1 MPRQPLTDRA
11 APLRA
16 VLLDVDFT
24 VLRPG
29 ASFSVEGYC
38 ATAARFGL
46 RLDPDRWREAER
58 RAAAAVAARREERGD
73 RHDEGVHLSIA
84 EAIVTAMGERDGET
98 PAPEAVELCAA
109 AIVEAWGRPENFAL
123 YDDVRPCLARLRG
136 AGLAVGLISNT
147 TRDLDELIA
156 AFALGDLV
164 DGAVT
169 SAQVGVFKP
178 APAIFAAALE
188 RIGAAAGEAV
198 MVGDSRNDDVA
209 GALAAGLAGA
219 VLLDREGRASA
230 SAGEEGSPTPPR
242 EASSSQSP
250 FAGRSAVIGSL
261 DELPGVLGLP

>member
-1 MPRQPLTDRA
+1 VRVKRWPRVADGPA
-11 APLRA
+11 ALRA

-58 RAAAAVAARREERGD
+58 RAAAAVAARRGERGD
-73 RHDEGVHLSIA
+73 RHDDGVHLTIA
-84 EAIVTAMGERDGET
+84 EAIVTTMGERDGEP
-98 PAPEAVELCAA
+98 PARQRVDLCAA
-109 AIVEAWGRPENFAL
+109 AIVAAWGRPENFAL
-123 YDDVRPCLARLRG
+123 YDDVRPCLARLR
-136 AGLAVGLISNT
+136 ANGLAVGLISNT
-147 TRDLDELIA
+147 TRDLDELIT

-188 RIGAAAGEAV
+188 RIDAAAGEAV
-198 MVGDSRNDDVA
+198 MVGDSRRDDVE

-219 VLLDREGRASA
+219 VLLDRDGRSSRRDGRA
-230 SAGEEGSPTPPR
+230 
-242 EASSSQSP
+242 
-250 FAGRSAVIGSL
+250 AVIGSL
-261 DELPGVLGLP
+261 DELPAVLGLV